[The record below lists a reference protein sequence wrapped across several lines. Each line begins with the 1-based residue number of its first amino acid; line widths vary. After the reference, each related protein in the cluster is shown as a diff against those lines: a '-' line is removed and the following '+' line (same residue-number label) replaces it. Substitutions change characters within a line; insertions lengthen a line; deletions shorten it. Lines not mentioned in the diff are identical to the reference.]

1 MIIAGMVQK
10 SLELALTPFLEP
22 HTSKLAGRFLQRK
35 GLSQAIERQFAR
47 QVEQFATSELGFPMH
62 TRYRDVYEFVD
73 EIVLDLYPAQTGGD
87 IRWCAKWWAHPAAV
101 RRLTM
106 MWASW
111 EVHRAENPATGE
123 EVWARYVGDYHFRWL
138 TGQYGPFGRCSQ
150 GHNPSPQ
157 LPHDPIPMTTVVT
170 AESGSTDTTSE
181 GDQT

>member
-10 SLELALTPFLEP
+10 SLATALLPFLEP
-22 HTSKLAGRFLQRK
+22 KTSNLAGKFLQRK
-35 GLSQAIERQFAR
+35 GLSKAIDRQFAR
-47 QVEQFATSELGFPMH
+47 QVEQFATSELGFPMR
-62 TRYRDVYEFVD
+62 TKYRDVYQFVD
-73 EIVLDLYPAQTGGD
+73 EVVLELYPVQTGGE

-111 EVHRAENPATGE
+111 EVHRAENAATGE
-123 EVWARYVGDYHFRWL
+123 EVWARYVGDYHIRWL

-157 LPHDPIPMTTVVT
+157 LPHDPIPMTPVVKPP
-170 AESGSTDTTSE
+170 EDSDTNTSE
-181 GDQT
+181 GDQQ